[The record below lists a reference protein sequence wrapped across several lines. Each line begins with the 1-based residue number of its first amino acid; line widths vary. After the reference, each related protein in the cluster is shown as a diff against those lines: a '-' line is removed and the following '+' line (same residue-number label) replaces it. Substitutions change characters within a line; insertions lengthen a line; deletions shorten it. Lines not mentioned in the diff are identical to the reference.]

1 MGAVVTKDI
10 APYEIWAG
18 NPAHKIKDRFDT
30 LIKQKLLDTEW
41 WNYTDEKLQEVAET
55 FDDVEAFLRMCERE
69 K

>member
-1 MGAVVTKDI
+1 MRYGQ
-10 APYEIWAG
+10 EILHIR
-18 NPAHKIKDRFDT
+18 HKIKDRFDT

-41 WNYTDEKLQEVAET
+41 WNYTDEKLQEVAES